1 MRILGLDVGSKR
13 IGIAISD
20 ELGWTAQGIKT
31 LDRRNVESDV
41 GEIHDIA
48 RQYGVEKIIVGL
60 PRNMDGSLGPQ
71 AEIVLRFVQEL
82 KEILGVPIITW
93 DERLS
98 TVEATKMFIK
108 ANLSREKR
116 KRKVDMTAA
125 ILILQSYLDSL
136 AEKRIHEKNS

>member
-20 ELGWTAQGIKT
+20 ELGWTAQGITT
-31 LDRRNVESDV
+31 LHRGN
-41 GEIHDIA
+41 GEGDLREIGNIA
-48 RQYGVEKIIVGL
+48 RQYGVEKIVVGL

-71 AEIVLRFVQEL
+71 AQMAIGFVQEL
-82 KEILGVPIITW
+82 SEVLDVPIITW

-98 TVEATKMFIK
+98 TIEATKMLIR
-108 ANLSREKR
+108 ADLSRKKR

-125 ILILQSYLDSL
+125 IIILQSYLDSL
-136 AEKRIHEKNS
+136 ARKENR

>member
-1 MRILGLDVGSKR
+1 MRILGIDIGTKR

-31 LDRRNVESDV
+31 LHRSNGESDL
-41 GEIHDIA
+41 GEIRDIA
-48 RQYGVEKIIVGL
+48 REYGVEKIVVGL
-60 PRNMDGSLGPQ
+60 PRNMNGSLGPQ
-71 AEIVLRFVQEL
+71 AEMALGFVEEL

-98 TVEATKMFIK
+98 TLEATKMFIR
-108 ANLSREKR
+108 ADLSRKKR
-116 KRKVDMTAA
+116 KRKIDMTAA

-136 AEKRIHEKNS
+136 ARKGNL

>member
-1 MRILGLDVGSKR
+1 MRILGIDIGTKR

-31 LDRRNVESDV
+31 LHRSHGESDL
-41 GEIHDIA
+41 GEIRDIV
-48 RQYGVEKIIVGL
+48 REYGVEKIVVGL
-60 PRNMDGSLGPQ
+60 PRNMNGSLGPQ
-71 AEIVLRFVQEL
+71 AEMALGFVEEL
-82 KEILGVPIITW
+82 KEILDVPIITW

-98 TVEATKMFIK
+98 TVEATKMFIR
-108 ANLSREKR
+108 ADLSRKKR

-136 AEKRIHEKNS
+136 SRKGNL